1 MSKKVFL
8 LVALL
13 VAGILLL
20 PAQMNFAYAASGVDG
35 KVWFYPQ
42 YDQLPVYPDVGEN
55 TLQLWVSP
63 VNWSSTGIRE
73 VEIWVPKDLNNLAL
87 YRVREVHV
95 ALFLINRT
103 STVEQWVL
111 DPVNWTVSLTNIDA
125 NGNPTLIIASAL
137 TDADALYN
145 NTASNVF
152 FRAAVFEL
160 IVEYYRGDIGA
171 DGLAHEVWSVTL
183 SGTDLSSK
191 NFLVDHYVDNQPP
204 EVALSSS
211 TSSLLGGDLLNS
223 LQFNFTVSITD
234 NSGLTGYNFSV
245 WGFEYP
251 DLYFGFPTGDV
262 NDVPS
267 FIVWYLPTSIKNSY
281 TAPAPYDIAPFDGDL
296 LPESTT
302 WGETGYLMGVLV
314 VIANDSMG
322 NYTQIYPLVSYLGTN
337 SFMAYDQ
344 FAGQFGVNLSLTAP
358 NWIGGQAPVI
368 EEFTARFYVIAYD
381 GTFDYHRDSDIFLG
395 VNYWGAI
402 VNTSV
407 TPIFD
412 NMVIVPVADVF
423 VDAIVHNIT
432 DVELNG
438 VPHVLNY
445 FGSFATGEFTL
456 TWNWTYPNYGP
467 DPTFEYF
474 RIVIYHETSNQLL
487 LDTTTTDFFLDFTV
501 ESTGIGD
508 YNVTIFVKDS
518 YAEEPKFQGY
528 FTVTEF
534 VLVWLNGE
542 FSKWGD
548 YPDWLVVPQMGSVVV
563 DIKTFGR
570 PFDMPQQAVNVTV
583 TEQYISGGVPGTW
596 TIIDN
601 AWATST
607 GGTATYGMWQ
617 FTIDVAADLNNN
629 VSIFNVTVVWYNT
642 STGVIASNEENTF
655 MTKRVLFMDIWTDT
669 SDYDTGETV
678 TFFAHL
684 YDIDGNGLDAV
695 PVSVTVMDPDGF
707 LIATTAGYTV
717 DGYVIPSV
725 YGTIMFGTPIG
736 DAWPTG
742 VYTVD
747 ASAAVEDLVGM
758 WFNGTDWVDV
768 TTVTTLTDSTTFTVS
783 SLRDRDIMAAIS
795 ALASTLDSVS
805 AALDSVMASLSDLS
819 TTLGNVDANVQ
830 TLLSNVADLAAAV
843 SDLRTVLD
851 GVAADVTSVVS
862 TLGDL
867 ESTLSSLDASI
878 ADLKSTLTSV
888 DGKLDSVLSSLNNLA
903 TKGDVN
909 NVASSLSTMSS
920 DLSSA
925 LGSLSSLLTATAVL
939 VIITLIVAAVATF
952 KVFKG

>member
-1 MSKKVFL
+1 MSKKIFL

-13 VAGILLL
+13 VAGMLLL
-20 PAQMNFAYAASGVDG
+20 PTQLNIAYAAPGVDG
-35 KVWFYPQ
+35 AVWFYPQ
-42 YDQLPVYPDVGEN
+42 YDVIPVYPDVGEN

-63 VNWSSTGIRE
+63 VAWSSTGIRE
-73 VEIWVPKDLNNLAL
+73 VEIWVPKDIDGLAL

-95 ALFLINRT
+95 ALFYIDGLGT
-103 STVEQWVL
+103 EMWVL
-111 DPVNWTVSLTNIDA
+111 DPVNWTVSLTNIDS

-137 TDADALYN
+137 SDGDALYN
-145 NTASNVF
+145 SSTTYPY

-171 DGLAHEVWSVTL
+171 DGLAHNVWSVTL

-191 NFLVDHYVDNQPP
+191 NFLVDHYVDNQAP
-204 EVALSSS
+204 EVAMSSS
-211 TSSLLGGDLLNS
+211 TASLFSDGLLNT
-223 LQFNFTVSITD
+223 LNFNFTVSITD

-251 DLYFGFPTGDV
+251 SLFIGPPTGDV
-262 NDVPS
+262 ADVLGYIWWDLDIS
-267 FIVWYLPTSIKNSY
+267 LKNAY
-281 TAPAPYDIAPFDGDL
+281 TAPVFDPIAPFDGTL

-302 WGETGYLMGVLV
+302 YGETGYLWGVLV
-314 VIANDSMG
+314 IIASDAMG

-337 SFMAYDQ
+337 TFMAYDSY
-344 FAGQFGVNLSLTAP
+344 AGQFGVNLSLAAP
-358 NWIGGQAPVI
+358 NWLGGLSPTI
-368 EEFTARFYVIAYD
+368 EEFTAKFCVIAFD
-381 GTFDYHRDSDIFLG
+381 GTADYHWDSDIWLSA
-395 VNYWGAI
+395 NYWGAI

-407 TPIFD
+407 TPIF
-412 NMVIVPVADVF
+412 NNTAIECLTEVF
-423 VDAIVHNIT
+423 VDAFVHDIT

-438 VPHVLNY
+438 VPHVLGY

-501 ESTGIGD
+501 ETTGIGD

-518 YAEEPKFQGY
+518 YAEENKFTGY

-548 YPDWLVVPQMGSVVV
+548 YPDWVVVPQMGSVVV

-570 PFDMPQQAVNVTV
+570 PFDMPLQAVNVTV
-583 TEQYISGGVPGTW
+583 TEQYVSGGSPYTW
-596 TIIDN
+596 TVIYN
-601 AWATST
+601 EWATVT
-607 GGTATYGMWQ
+607 GGTSTYGTWQ
-617 FTIDVAADLNNN
+617 FTIDVDADLNNN

-642 STGVIASNEENTF
+642 STSSVIASNGMNTF
-655 MTKRVLFMDIWTDT
+655 MVKRVLFMDIWTDT

-684 YDIDGNGLDAV
+684 YDIDGNGLDAI
-695 PVSVTVMDPDGF
+695 PVSVTVMDPTGF

-747 ASAAVEDLVGM
+747 ASAAVEDFIGM
-758 WFNGTDWVDV
+758 WFNGTMWVNV

-783 SLRDRDIMAAIS
+783 SLRDRDIMAAIM

-805 AALDSVMASLSDLS
+805 AALDNVMASLSDLS

-843 SDLRTVLD
+843 SDLRAVLD
-851 GVAADVTSVVS
+851 GVASDVTSIVS

-867 ESTLSSLDASI
+867 ESALSSLNANI
-878 ADLKSTLTSV
+878 QDLMSTLASV
-888 DGKLDSVLSSLNNLA
+888 NDKLDSVLSSLNNLA